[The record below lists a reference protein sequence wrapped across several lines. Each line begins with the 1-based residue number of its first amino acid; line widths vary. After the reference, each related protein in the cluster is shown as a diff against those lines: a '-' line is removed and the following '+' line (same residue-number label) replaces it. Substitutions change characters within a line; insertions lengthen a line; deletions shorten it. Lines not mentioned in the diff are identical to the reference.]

1 MLFIAFAIFAIMF
14 VAFAIFAIMFIAFA
28 IFAIMLFSVLL
39 LRNHRRDL
47 FMHVRIF
54 AIVSARISTVSGV
67 MRHFLPFCDISH

>member
-14 VAFAIFAIMFIAFA
+14 VAFAIFAM
-28 IFAIMLFSVLL
+28 MLFSVLL

-54 AIVSARISTVSGV
+54 AIVSAHISTVSGV
-67 MRHFLPFCDISH
+67 MWHFLPFCDISH